1 MRMVSFCG
9 VIVLARVVAALS
21 LDCHRVALV
30 TLPHGLPRGKV
41 EGVQT

>member
-21 LDCHRVALV
+21 PDCHA
-30 TLPHGLPRGKV
+30 TLPHGSPRGKV